1 MRFSQK
7 MEYHLAACTNVK
19 TNKCKAFLNA
29 GNLFSEDI
37 MALKESKTCIAHL
50 IQKEVN
56 WTSGGTE

>member
-1 MRFSQK
+1 